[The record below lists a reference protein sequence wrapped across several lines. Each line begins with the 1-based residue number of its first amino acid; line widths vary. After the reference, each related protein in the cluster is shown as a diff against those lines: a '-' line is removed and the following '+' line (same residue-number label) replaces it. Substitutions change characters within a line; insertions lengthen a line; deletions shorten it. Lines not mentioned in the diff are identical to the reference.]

1 MLKLEIEELTH
12 LQQFLVDDFS
22 FSELKDIAFDM
33 GLDCENFPL
42 DSKVEFSR
50 AMLNCVLMYHN
61 LSCLLVYMEK
71 RRQNQEIAQL
81 LNRLPPC
88 QPRKK
93 VELVLRDLNLR
104 GLDRAQLKA
113 SLARLLNL
121 RVEEVGML
129 GIAPVGLLCLV
140 GLPKDAAAK
149 LSEFKPLSLSLE
161 GYPVESISYYDSL
174 SPVRKAQW
182 YKTVR
187 GAWDVPAP
195 PQLSQTAQ
203 RVSEPPPPELERTAQ
218 SLRNEQTGAAPK
230 FWLAKPLTLLLGFI
244 TIVVVT
250 GIIVVLIINLFE
262 SHEQPTPTPTS
273 VPQTAATTTTP
284 ATTTTTATT
293 TTPATSPVSPPVT
306 SLPQPEL
313 KIKLPTGLIF
323 GTAPFVVEVNSNS
336 DAAAQFNASGS
347 CNISPQGEVTITG
360 AGSCTIT
367 VRQEETAK
375 FMAAEVSQT
384 LTIGKA
390 RATLSLKNL
399 SQQYDGKPK
408 EASYTITPA
417 LADAKV
423 VITYNSKPDKPVN
436 AGSYTVEAR
445 LEHPN
450 YSGNASST
458 LVITPGNASI
468 TFEGLGP
475 FIYDGNPKVVTAT
488 ATPSGTNQ
496 TTPTADLKVVVTY
509 NGSPTPPTQA
519 GSYNVVGTL
528 QNPNYTGSASATLVI
543 KPQPVEIRLFGLGS
557 FTYDGTPK
565 LVTVTVLS
573 IETEISGVSR
583 TPTPLNLPVKL
594 TYNNSNTPPT
604 EPGEYT
610 VTATMQAPNYTG
622 TASGTLTITKIKV
635 QLSFADNFASLD
647 NFRRTYNG
655 TQQPVAVYSRPAVS
669 RESISVTYNGAT
681 TLPVN
686 AGTYR
691 VVATVNAAHYEGS
704 AATNLIIDQ
713 APTSVTL
720 QKNQYGNLA
729 FPINYTTVPP
739 ELKSK
744 VRLEYYELVGN
755 NYELLPGPPA
765 PGNEGTFK
773 VRAVLE
779 ESQNYQGSSD
789 EVVYYQVA

>member
-1 MLKLEIEELTH
+1 
-12 LQQFLVDDFS
+12 
-22 FSELKDIAFDM
+22 
-33 GLDCENFPL
+33 
-42 DSKVEFSR
+42 
-50 AMLNCVLMYHN
+50 
-61 LSCLLVYMEK
+61 
-71 RRQNQEIAQL
+71 
-81 LNRLPPC
+81 
-88 QPRKK
+88 
-93 VELVLRDLNLR
+93 
-104 GLDRAQLKA
+104 
-113 SLARLLNL
+113 
-121 RVEEVGML
+121 
-129 GIAPVGLLCLV
+129 
-140 GLPKDAAAK
+140 
-149 LSEFKPLSLSLE
+149 
-161 GYPVESISYYDSL
+161 
-174 SPVRKAQW
+174 
-182 YKTVR
+182 
-187 GAWDVPAP
+187 
-195 PQLSQTAQ
+195 
-203 RVSEPPPPELERTAQ
+203 
-218 SLRNEQTGAAPK
+218 
-230 FWLAKPLTLLLGFI
+230 
-244 TIVVVT
+244 
-250 GIIVVLIINLFE
+250 
-262 SHEQPTPTPTS
+262 
-273 VPQTAATTTTP
+273 
-284 ATTTTTATT
+284 
-293 TTPATSPVSPPVT
+293 
-306 SLPQPEL
+306 
-313 KIKLPTGLIF
+313 
-323 GTAPFVVEVNSNS
+323 
-336 DAAAQFNASGS
+336 
-347 CNISPQGEVTITG
+347 
-360 AGSCTIT
+360 
-367 VRQEETAK
+367 
-375 FMAAEVSQT
+375 MAAEVSQT

>member
-33 GLDCENFPL
+33 GLDCEKFPL

-50 AMLNCVLMYHN
+50 AMLNFVLKYHN

-71 RRQNQEIAQL
+71 RRQNQEIARL

-113 SLARLLNL
+113 SLAHLLNL

-140 GLPKDAAAK
+140 GLPRDAAAK
-149 LSEFKPLSLSLE
+149 LSEYKSTSLSME
-161 GYPVESISYYDSL
+161 RYPVESISYYDSL

-187 GAWDVPAP
+187 GDWDIPAQ
-195 PQLSQTAQ
+195 PQFSQTVQ
-203 RVSEPPPPELERTAQ
+203 RVSEPPVPPPELERTAQ
-218 SLRNEQTGAAPK
+218 SLRTEQTGAPPK
-230 FWLAKPLTLLLGFI
+230 FWLAKPLTLLLRLI

-250 GIIVVLIINLFE
+250 GIIVVLIIYLFE
-262 SHEQPTPTPTS
+262 RSEQPTATPTS
-273 VPQTAATTTTP
+273 VPQT
-284 ATTTTTATT
+284 TATT
-293 TTPATSPVSPPVT
+293 NTPVTSPATPPVT
-306 SLPQPEL
+306 SVPEPEL
-313 KIKLPTGLIF
+313 SIKLPPDLIF
-323 GTAPFVVEVNSNS
+323 GVEPFMVEVNSNS
-336 DAAAQFNASGS
+336 DAARQFNANGI

-367 VRQEETAK
+367 VRQEEATNFK
-375 FMAAEVSQT
+375 AAEVSQT
-384 LTIGKA
+384 LTVSKA
-390 RATLSLKNL
+390 SATLTLENL

-408 EASYTITPA
+408 EASYVITPA

-423 VITYNSKPDKPVN
+423 VITYNGRPDKPVN
-436 AGSYTVEAR
+436 AGSYIVEAR
-445 LEHPN
+445 LEHPD
-450 YSGNASST
+450 YSGNASGT
-458 LVITPGNASI
+458 LVITPSNVSI

-475 FIYDGNPKVVTAT
+475 FIYDGIPKVVTAT
-488 ATPSGTNQ
+488 AMLSGANQ
-496 TTPTADLKVVVTY
+496 TPPAPDLKVIVTY

-519 GSYNVVGTL
+519 GNYTVVGTL
-528 QNPNYTGSASATLVI
+528 QNPNYTGSAHATLVI

-565 LVTVTVLS
+565 VVTVTVLS
-573 IETEISGVSR
+573 IETEISRVSR

-594 TYNNSNTPPT
+594 TYNNSITPPT

-610 VTATMQAPNYTG
+610 VTGTMQAPNYTG

-635 QLSFADNFASLD
+635 QLSFADNFAILD
-647 NFRRTYNG
+647 NYHRTYNG
-655 TQQPVAVYSRPAVS
+655 TQQSVAVYSRPAIS
-669 RESISVTYNGAT
+669 RENISVTYNGAA

-691 VVATVNAAHYEGS
+691 VVATVNTDHYEGS
-704 AATNLIIDQ
+704 AVTNLIIDK
-713 APTSVTL
+713 APSSVTL
-720 QKNQYGNLA
+720 QKNQYGNLV
-729 FPINYTTVPP
+729 FPINYTTIPP

-744 VRLEYYELVGN
+744 VRLEYYEQVGN

-765 PGNEGTFK
+765 PSNEGTFK
-773 VRAVLE
+773 VRAVVE
-779 ESQNYQGSSD
+779 ESQNYQGSSE
-789 EVVYYQVA
+789 EVIYYQVV